1 MSWKHLDPVIQ
12 VQLFQK
18 LTKFVPEMFEFE
30 NYFEVR
36 HISNCYGTCVKDE
49 LTLDKTEQ
57 YLPNLVGTGPQGA
70 KLHMN
75 KAKCSSKCGLGE
87 LN

>member
-1 MSWKHLDPVIQ
+1 
-12 VQLFQK
+12 
-18 LTKFVPEMFEFE
+18 MFEFE
-30 NYFEVR
+30 NYFQVR

-75 KAKCSSKCGLGE
+75 KAKC
-87 LN
+87 